1 MPNHR
6 GQSRYRLRP
15 SPMDTRRPG
24 TPPRQLV
31 IATAATVA
39 LAAAIW
45 LSTIVETSPT
55 LHDLALFAH
64 LGSLILGFGTVLV
77 ADYFFA
83 LWVFGRTTFAEAVVN
98 TSWLHPLIWAGL
110 VGLIT
115 SGVLLK
121 PDLTST
127 ATILK
132 LGLVAILTVNGIQA
146 SALGTRM
153 SALAGSPTRRL
164 LIRGGVTSAISQI
177 CWWGAIVIGFLS
189 VNR

>member
-1 MPNHR
+1 MPNRR

-15 SPMDTRRPG
+15 SPMDTRRSG
-24 TPPRQLV
+24 TPPRQTV
-31 IATAATVA
+31 IALAATVA
-39 LAAAIW
+39 LGTAIW
-45 LSTIVETSPT
+45 LSTVVETSPT

-83 LWVFGRTTFAEAVVN
+83 LWVFGRTTFAEAVVS

-146 SALGTRM
+146 SALGKRM
-153 SALAGSPTRRL
+153 SAFTGSPSRGL
-164 LIRGGVTSAISQI
+164 LIRGGMTSAISQI